1 MDKRK
6 YIVRLL
12 FDIQNNLEVHQKK
25 TISLVVLN
33 IINGL
38 TIHSMKKRFN
48 VLVTRRLH
56 RSALNMLEEKCNVKL
71 HSGKIPIPKKI
82 LINKIKDVDGLIC
95 HPYDKIDKE
104 VISKAENLKVISTFS
119 VGFDH
124 IDIEIAKSQKIKIGY
139 TPEVLTNATAELTIG
154 LILDV
159 LRRISEGDRII
170 RDKKWN
176 EIFGA
181 YDYTG
186 TEVSG
191 KTIGIIGMGRIGKEV
206 AKKAY
211 GLGMK
216 VIYHNR
222 KPLSKKIEKMLKVK
236 YVSENSLYKNSDIIS
251 LHVPYNKDTHHL
263 MNSKIFRKMK
273 ETSFLINTSRGK
285 IVNEKQLVT
294 ALKTKQIQGAGID
307 VYEEE
312 PVKKNNPLL
321 KLENVVLAPHV
332 GSSTKET
339 RHKMSDITSKNLI
352 LGLEGKRLLYSV

>member
-1 MDKRK
+1 
-6 YIVRLL
+6 
-12 FDIQNNLEVHQKK
+12 
-25 TISLVVLN
+25 
-33 IINGL
+33 
-38 TIHSMKKRFN
+38 MKKHFN

-56 RSALNMLEEKCNVKL
+56 RSALEMLEEKCNVQL
-71 HSGKIPIPKKI
+71 HSGKIPIPRKI
-82 LINKIKDVDGLIC
+82 LINKIKDMNGLIC
-95 HPYDKIDKE
+95 HPYDTIDKE
-104 VISKAENLKVISTFS
+104 VISKAKNLKVISTFS

-124 IDIEIAKSQKIKIGY
+124 IDIQVAKSHRIKIGY

-170 RDKKWN
+170 RGKKWN
-176 EIFGA
+176 QIFGA

-191 KTIGIIGMGRIGKEV
+191 KTIGIVGMGRIGREV
-206 AKKAY
+206 AKKAN

-222 KPLSKKIEKMLKVK
+222 KSLSKRIEKMLRVK

-263 MNSKIFRKMK
+263 MNSKIFKKMK
-273 ETSFLINTSRGK
+273 KTSFLINTSRGK

-294 ALKTKQIQGAGID
+294 ALKTKEIQGAGMD
-307 VYEEE
+307 VYESE
-312 PVKKNNPLL
+312 PVQRDSLLL

-332 GSSTKET
+332 GSSTNET
-339 RHKMSDITSKNLI
+339 RQKMSDITVKNLVFA
-352 LGLEGKRLLYSV
+352 LEGKKLLYSV